1 MENLVEQKILQKL
14 ETIEKELVDIR
25 AHMVDVDTILTEEEK
40 RLLDESI
47 KHEKEGTLVS
57 LEAVKNVRNKT
68 R

>member
-1 MENLVEQKILQKL
+1 MENLVEQKILKKL
-14 ETIEKELVDIR
+14 EIIEKELGDIR
-25 AHMVDVDTILTEEEK
+25 EHMVDVDTILTEEEK